1 MEGGFGVFLDDRPVM
16 TPGKRVLAVPT
27 AALGEAIRAE
37 WAAQEE
43 TVDPMSMPL
52 ARFANT
58 ALDIVGEKRDAAVA
72 EIASYGET
80 DLVCYRVDRP
90 GELRRMQEAIWD
102 PLVDWIA
109 EAYGARLKVTT
120 GLIPAPQ
127 PPEAV
132 ETLRA
137 EVDAF
142 DDFVLAAFQ
151 RATGALGSVV
161 LALAMTA
168 GRMGAGEAWA
178 ASTIDETYQ
187 ADRWGQDR
195 EAEEAREALRRELLA
210 ADRFIRLRRS

>member
-16 TPGKRVLAVPT
+16 TPGKRVLAVPR
-27 AALGEAIRAE
+27 AALGEAIAGE
-37 WAAQEE
+37 WCAQEE

-58 ALDIVGEKRDAAVA
+58 ALDIVGEKRDEVVA
-72 EIASYGET
+72 EIASYGGT

-90 GELRRMQEAIWD
+90 EELRQMQEAAWD
-102 PLVDWIA
+102 PPVDWIA
-109 EAYGARLKVTT
+109 EAYGARLEVTT

-132 ETLRA
+132 EALCA
-137 EVDAF
+137 EIETF

-168 GRMGAGEAWA
+168 GRMEAEDAWA

-187 ADRWGQDR
+187 ADRWGQDG

-210 ADRFIRLRRS
+210 ADRFIRLCRS